1 LLCAIHLAF
10 PPPTSIRIKNPAAV
24 PILLFYGKKEFVM
37 TTILTSTPLLQG
49 GKTDGPQG
57 DDPAAQIARI
67 TKKISELIQK
77 LKDIPGSN
85 ASVEEKKKQQELL
98 QMQIKVLQA
107 QLAQLMRKQAEEAQ
121 QKQDQKA
128 AKDAGAIVPVG
139 KNQIDVY
146 I

>member
-1 LLCAIHLAF
+1 
-10 PPPTSIRIKNPAAV
+10 
-24 PILLFYGKKEFVM
+24 M

-57 DDPAAQIARI
+57 DDTAAQIARI

-77 LKDIPGSN
+77 LKDIPNSS
-85 ASVEEKKKQQELL
+85 ASLEEKKKQQELL
-98 QMQIKVLQA
+98 QMQIKALQA